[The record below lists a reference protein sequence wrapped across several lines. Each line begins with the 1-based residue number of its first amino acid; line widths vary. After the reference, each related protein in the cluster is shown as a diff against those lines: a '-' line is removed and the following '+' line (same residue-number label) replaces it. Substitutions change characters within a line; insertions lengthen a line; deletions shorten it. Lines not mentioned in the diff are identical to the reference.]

1 MNWESVAIEKIP
13 SPCYVIDCDILKH
26 NLGLMQSRC
35 NQLGLRPLLA
45 VKGFPLALLFREIA
59 PYLYGI
65 SASSLFEARLGKRME
80 KEVHIHAPA
89 YRPDDIQE
97 IFSLCD
103 HVVFNSLAQRDRYQI
118 PSLLAGKNI
127 SFGLR
132 INPEYSEVTI
142 DKYNPCLPL
151 SRFGLTQEML
161 KNRDIAGIEGFHLH
175 VMCDQGA
182 ETLARVVGVLIDKFG
197 DYLKNLSWINLG
209 GGHQLADA
217 DYRTDL
223 LYGPM
228 SKTLKTQFL
237 EFFCDFLHL
246 F

>member
-1 MNWESVAIEKIP
+1 M
-13 SPCYVIDCDILKH
+13 
-26 NLGLMQSRC
+26 
-35 NQLGLRPLLA
+35 
-45 VKGFPLALLFREIA
+45 
-59 PYLYGI
+59 
-65 SASSLFEARLGKRME
+65 
-80 KEVHIHAPA
+80 
-89 YRPDDIQE
+89 
-97 IFSLCD
+97 
-103 HVVFNSLAQRDRYQI
+103 
-118 PSLLAGKNI
+118 
-127 SFGLR
+127 
-132 INPEYSEVTI
+132 
-142 DKYNPCLPL
+142 
-151 SRFGLTQEML
+151 TQEML